1 MTGTDMRHAPSAAL
15 RRRSLFALSG
25 AALLGLPGC
34 LPREAVAQ
42 DDPAAQWAAFR
53 DRFVSA
59 EGRVRDTGNGDISHS
74 EGQGYAMLFAETFED
89 RRAFESLAQWTR
101 ANLRR
106 ADGLHAWRWRPG
118 VASPVDDP
126 NNATDGDLAIAWA
139 LLRAGERWV
148 EPEWRREGTRIAG
161 AVLRRL
167 VVEVG
172 GRCLLLPGARG
183 FLHADRVVV
192 NPSYYA
198 FPALH
203 ALSRA
208 VPDRAWGKVMED
220 GVALLREAR
229 FGRWGLTPDWVELR
243 RGRGAGAA
251 RPAEGWPAR
260 FSYDAVRVPL
270 HLAWA
275 GMTEEPAMRAAAAFW
290 TDPALPVRPAWADLA
305 SGDVAPYAAPAGI
318 EAVAQLTAAAQAGGR
333 PVRVLPTVTRSP
345 DYYSAALALLTRIAL
360 LEAPLA
366 GGAQAAPARRGVARA

>member
-1 MTGTDMRHAPSAAL
+1 MRTPAL
-15 RRRSLFALSG
+15 RRRTLLALSG
-25 AALLGLPGC
+25 ASLAGLPGC
-34 LPREAVAQ
+34 VPREAVAQ
-42 DDPAAQWAAFR
+42 DDSATQWAAFR

-59 EGRVRDTGNGDISHS
+59 EGRVRDTGQGGVSHS

-89 RRAFESLAQWTR
+89 RRAFETLAHWTR
-101 ANLRR
+101 VHLRR

-118 VASPVDDP
+118 AANPVDDL

-148 EPEWRREGTRIAG
+148 EPEWRREGTRIAT

-172 GRCLLLPGARG
+172 GRTLLLPGAQG
-183 FLHADRVVV
+183 FVHPDRVVV

-203 ALSRA
+203 AAARA
-208 VPDRAWGKVMED
+208 VPDRAWGRVTGD

-229 FGRWGLTPDWVELR
+229 FGRWGLTPDWVELK
-243 RGRGAGAA
+243 RGRAAAGA

-305 SGDVAPYAAPAGI
+305 SGDVAPYAAPAGV
-318 EAVAQLTAAAQAGGR
+318 EAVAQLATAAQAGGR
-333 PVRVLPTVTRSP
+333 PARQLPTVTRSP
-345 DYYSAALALLTRIAL
+345 DYYSAALALLSRIAL
-360 LEAPLA
+360 AEAPRA
-366 GGAQAAPARRGVARA
+366 GGVEAARARPGPA